1 MSLLTRRR
9 VWQLL
14 ASWTDSISVV
24 LILSSGAYFERKMAV
39 AISHGYA
46 RVDKLRY
53 IFSSSMSL

>member
-14 ASWTDSISVV
+14 ASWTDSISGV

-53 IFSSSMSL
+53 IF